1 MKMPEKDPN
10 LYAAIAG
17 SFNAIQVFIY
27 AAMVALVRLLL
38 DEKETKWQ
46 RIGLEMA
53 LCGLLAQ
60 GVESGAS
67 FFFNWNVPTLIA
79 SAIGLLG
86 PTWIRA
92 KAKAAISK
100 KLEGVENDQN

>member
-10 LYAAIAG
+10 LYAAIAD
-17 SFNAIQVFIY
+17 SFSAIQVFIY
-27 AAMVALVRLLL
+27 AAIVAMVRLLL
-38 DEKETKWQ
+38 DDKETKWQ
-46 RIGLEMA
+46 RIALEMA

-60 GVESGAS
+60 GIESGAK
-67 FFFNWNVPTLIA
+67 FFFAWDVPTLIA

-86 PTWIRA
+86 PTWIRT

-100 KLEGVENDQN
+100 KIDGGE

>member
-1 MKMPEKDPN
+1 MKMSDKDPN
-10 LYAAIAG
+10 VYLLFSE

-27 AAMVALVRLLL
+27 AAVVAMVRLLL

-46 RIGLEMA
+46 RIVLEMA

-60 GVESGAS
+60 GVDSGAS
-67 FFFNWNVPTLIA
+67 FFFNWDVPTLIA

-92 KAKAAISK
+92 KAKAAINK
-100 KLEGVENDQN
+100 KLEDEV

>member
-1 MKMPEKDPN
+1 MKMPDKDPN
-10 LYAAIAG
+10 TYTDIAN
-17 SFNAIQVFIY
+17 SFSAIQVFIY
-27 AAMVALVRLLL
+27 AAIVAMVRLLL

-46 RIGLEMA
+46 RIALEMA

-60 GVESGAS
+60 GIESGAK
-67 FFFNWNVPTLIA
+67 FFFAWDVPTLIA

-86 PTWIRA
+86 PTWIRT

-100 KLEGVENDQN
+100 KIDGGE

>member
-1 MKMPEKDPN
+1 MKMPERDPN
-10 LYAAIAG
+10 LYAALFE
-17 SFNAIQVFIY
+17 SFTSMQVFIY
-27 AAMVALVRLLL
+27 AAVVAMVRLLL

-46 RIGLEMA
+46 RIALEMA

-67 FFFNWNVPTLIA
+67 FFFNWDVPTLIA

-92 KAKAAISK
+92 KAKEAISK
-100 KLEGVENDQN
+100 KLDDDV